1 MSLKFWESVAKFDEV
16 LKKFNKIHSLTNYKD
31 IKPVALDS
39 IEPIKFLGF
48 EPKVCVDVGS
58 GAGFPAI
65 FLAMILRECEFH
77 LYEPIAKKS
86 SFLSYAALSL
96 NLQNITVH
104 SGKIENC
111 DKIKADLITS
121 RALMKTADLI
131 KICQGFYDEE
141 TTFLLY
147 KGSNAKFEIEELK
160 CDKQIYCQNER
171 NYVILKGL
179 K

>member
-39 IEPIKFLGF
+39 IEAIKLLDFK
-48 EPKVCVDVGS
+48 PKICVDVGS

-65 FLAMILRECEFH
+65 FLAMILDECEFH

-111 DKIKADLITS
+111 DKIKADLI
-121 RALMKTADLI
+121 

-160 CDKQIYCQNER
+160 CYKKIYQENER
-171 NYVILKGL
+171 NYVILKGV

>member
-31 IKPVALDS
+31 IKPAALDS
-39 IEPIKFLGF
+39 IEAIKLLDFK
-48 EPKVCVDVGS
+48 PKICVDVGS

-65 FLAMILRECEFH
+65 FLAMILDECEFH

-121 RALMKTADLI
+121 RALMNTADLI

-160 CDKQIYCQNER
+160 CYKKIYQENER
-171 NYVILKGL
+171 NYVILKGV

>member
-1 MSLKFWESVAKFDEV
+1 MSDEIWQIVAKFDEI
-16 LKKFNKIHSLTNYKD
+16 LKKFNKIHNLTNYKD

-86 SFLSYAALSL
+86 SFLSYVSGYLK
-96 NLQNITVH
+96 LQNITIP
-104 SGKIENC
+104 S
-111 DKIKADLITS
+111 
-121 RALMKTADLI
+121 
-131 KICQGFYDEE
+131 
-141 TTFLLY
+141 
-147 KGSNAKFEIEELK
+147 
-160 CDKQIYCQNER
+160 
-171 NYVILKGL
+171 
-179 K
+179 

>member
-1 MSLKFWESVAKFDEV
+1 MSVKFWENVAKFDEI

-39 IEPIKFLGF
+39 IEAIKLLDFT
-48 EPKVCVDVGS
+48 PKVCVDVGS

-65 FLAMILRECEFH
+65 FLAMILSECEFH

-86 SFLSYAALSL
+86 SFL
-96 NLQNITVH
+96 QNITVH
-104 SGKIENC
+104 SGKIEKC

-121 RALMKTADLI
+121 RALMNTADLI
-131 KICQGFYDEE
+131 GICQGFYDEE

-160 CDKQIYCQNER
+160 CYKKIYQENER
-171 NYVILKGL
+171 NYVILKGV

>member
-1 MSLKFWESVAKFDEV
+1 MSDEIWQIVAKFDEI
-16 LKKFNKIHSLTNYKD
+16 LKKFNKIHNLTNYKD

-86 SFLSYAALSL
+86 SFLSYVSGYLK
-96 NLQNITVH
+96 LQNITIH
-104 SGKIENC
+104 SQKLENSKKKLKFS
-111 DKIKADLITS
+111 DKNCIFFRKTDYFCGHIGTTLLLIT
-121 RALMKTADLI
+121 I
-131 KICQGFYDEE
+131 F
-141 TTFLLY
+141 
-147 KGSNAKFEIEELK
+147 K
-160 CDKQIYCQNER
+160 CYS
-171 NYVILKGL
+171 L
-179 K
+179 

>member
-1 MSLKFWESVAKFDEV
+1 MSDESWQIVAKFDEI
-16 LKKFNKIHSLTNYKD
+16 LKKFNKIHNLTNYKD

-86 SFLSYAALSL
+86 SFLSYVSGYLK
-96 NLQNITVH
+96 LQNITIH
-104 SGKIENC
+104 SQKLENSK
-111 DKIKADLITS
+111 KIKADLITS

-131 KICQGFYDEE
+131 EICQGFYDEN

-171 NYVILKGL
+171 NYVVLKGL